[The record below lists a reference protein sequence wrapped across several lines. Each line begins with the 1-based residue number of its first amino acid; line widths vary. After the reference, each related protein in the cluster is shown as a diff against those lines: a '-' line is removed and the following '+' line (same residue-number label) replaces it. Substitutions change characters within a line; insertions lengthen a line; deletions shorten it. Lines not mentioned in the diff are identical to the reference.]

1 MTKSKKTDDIRAN
14 VSRIKERPTAQVL
27 IIGGGINGI
36 ATFRDLAL
44 QGVDVVL
51 VERNDYGSGASAASS
66 HMIHGGIRYL
76 ENGEFRLVRES
87 VEERNGLLKI
97 APHYVK
103 PLQTTMPIFSTF
115 SGLMNAPLRMLT
127 HKQRSTKERGAV
139 LIKVGMTLYDSF
151 SRDGGTVPRHK
162 FLTKSAALRDMPALN
177 KNLKY
182 TGTYY
187 DASVHEPERLA
198 LDVLKDGIA
207 AGNRGAA
214 GSKARSANYLEAVGA
229 QDGGVLVRDVV
240 TGDEF
245 TITAP
250 VVINASGPWTD
261 LTNKVF
267 GAESQFMGGTKG
279 SHIVVDHPAL
289 LKATN
294 GRELFFENNDG
305 RIVLIYPLKGR
316 VLIGTT
322 DLEADMNEPA
332 ICTEEE
338 VDYFFDLVKHVF
350 PTISITRDDIV
361 YRYSGVRPLPKHDDL
376 AAGFVSRDYRIV
388 ETEVASLPKTK
399 VLSLVGGKWTTFR
412 ALSAHLSTEATTR
425 LGVGRTVDTTG
436 MAIGGGKGFP
446 TLPGDRARWITDHQ
460 GGLDRDQVDRL
471 LTRYGTRAEDVI
483 ETLLDQ
489 PSEPLASD
497 NQFTAAEIAYFAEN
511 EDAVHLID
519 VVLRRTNLAF
529 VGGVT
534 IELLSEL
541 AGILQTSLGWSDDA
555 RDAEIED
562 TLEILRTFHGVEVAS
577 QHVPA
582 GAGANAGAG
591 APAPAAAPESAESPV
606 TSAASGS
613 PQA

>member
-1 MTKSKKTDDIRAN
+1 MTTSKKTDKLRDN
-14 VSRIKERPTAQVL
+14 VQRITDRPSAKVL
-27 IIGGGINGI
+27 IVGGGINGI

-51 VERNDYGSGASAASS
+51 VERNDYASGASAASS

-87 VEERNGLLKI
+87 VEERNGLIKI

-115 SGLMNAPLRMLT
+115 SGLLNAPLRMLT

-162 FLTKSAALRDMPALN
+162 FRTRKAALADMPALN

-198 LDVLKDGIA
+198 LDVLKDGLA
-207 AGNRGAA
+207 AGDH
-214 GSKARSANYLEAVGA
+214 ARSANYVEAIGTRE
-229 QDGGVLVRDVV
+229 GGVLLRDVV
-240 TGDEF
+240 TGTEF
-245 TITAP
+245 VVTAD

-261 LTNKVF
+261 LTNQF
-267 GAESQFMGGTKG
+267 LGAGTQYMGGTKG
-279 SHIVVDHPAL
+279 SHIVVDSPEL
-289 LKATN
+289 LEATN
-294 GRELFFENNDG
+294 GREIFFENNDG

-332 ICTEEE
+332 VCTEEE
-338 VDYFFDLVKHVF
+338 VDYFFDLVKHVY
-350 PTISITRDDIV
+350 PDIALDRSHIV

-388 ETEVASLPKTK
+388 ETEVPALPTSK

-425 LGVGRTVDTTG
+425 LGVARTVDTAG

-446 TLPGDRARWITDHQ
+446 TTPSARTTWVAAHAD
-460 GGLDRDQVDRL
+460 GLDSDTVDRL
-471 LTRYGTRAEDVI
+471 LTRYGTRAESVI

-489 PSEPLASD
+489 PSEPLHSD
-497 NQFTAAEIAYFAEN
+497 RELTSAEIAYFADH
-511 EDAVHLID
+511 EDAVHLED

-534 IELLSEL
+534 IELLTEIAEHL
-541 AGILQTSLGWSDDA
+541 GAALGWTSDE
-555 RDAEIED
+555 RDAEVESTIEV
-562 TLEILRTFHGVEVAS
+562 LRTAHGVEVAS

-582 GAGANAGAG
+582 SSPVTAS
-591 APAPAAAPESAESPV
+591 APAATP
-606 TSAASGS
+606 AS
-613 PQA
+613 